1 MCSKVTTDFQRALQG
16 KVLEESLLFEALIK
30 MCHYLDLTSASMSK

>member
-1 MCSKVTTDFQRALQG
+1 VCKKVTTNFQRALQG

-30 MCHYLDLTSASMSK
+30 MSVLDLTSASMSK